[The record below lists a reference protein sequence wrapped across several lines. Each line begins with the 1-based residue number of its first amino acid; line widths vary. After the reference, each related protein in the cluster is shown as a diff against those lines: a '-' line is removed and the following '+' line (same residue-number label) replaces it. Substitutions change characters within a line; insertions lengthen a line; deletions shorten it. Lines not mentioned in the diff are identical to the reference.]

1 MLARQ
6 SIGERMALG
15 ATRQSIGDVMVLDA
29 LLKVSDAEAYKHL
42 PRKAMARILNAH
54 LVLHFW
60 NPDCSLMR
68 QLVPNM
74 TVYDAVPHDSVTAS
88 LLRKVPE

>member
-1 MLARQ
+1 
-6 SIGERMALG
+6 MALD
-15 ATRQSIGDVMVLDA
+15 TRLKMADVD
-29 LLKVSDAEAYKHL
+29 AYKHL

-60 NPDCSLMR
+60 NPDCNLMR

-74 TVYDAVPHDSVTAS
+74 TVYDAVPRDSVTAS